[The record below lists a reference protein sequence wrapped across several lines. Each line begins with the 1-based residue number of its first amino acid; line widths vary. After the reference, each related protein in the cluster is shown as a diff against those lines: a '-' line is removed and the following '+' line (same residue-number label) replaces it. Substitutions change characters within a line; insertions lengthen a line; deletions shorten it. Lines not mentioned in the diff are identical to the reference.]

1 MLRGR
6 GGGVLAAW
14 GNLGLR
20 ELIRTFTWLL
30 QKREWDLLRIPQG
43 MPSAML
49 VPVVLISGGIV
60 IIAMEYLFPG
70 DIMGYGFPKFLETIH
85 LGDARLK
92 LNWIFTKALGP
103 ALSLGAGA
111 SVGRD
116 GPIAQVGG
124 SIGSAA

>member
-92 LNWIFTKALGP
+92 WNWIFTKARGP
-103 ALSLGAGA
+103 PGYLGAC
-111 SVGRD
+111 SRVGRAAAIA
-116 GPIAQVGG
+116 PIRGQSG
-124 SIGSAA
+124 